1 MLEMIMS
8 NIELII
14 TTVTGIVTVASLLVA
29 GTKTPAPDSVLGKI
43 YKVLEFLSLTVG
55 KAKET
60 GKQITYKAGA
70 FMYSVPVLTPLKE
83 NEMLSLFSSLFGFFT
98 RVLPLIFAYKAG
110 SDAARKAGLEDALD
124 KVNERNKIE
133 TEISML
139 SSGDVIKRLRKRW
152 RRDV

>member
-1 MLEMIMS
+1 
-8 NIELII
+8 
-14 TTVTGIVTVASLLVA
+14 
-29 GTKTPAPDSVLGKI
+29 
-43 YKVLEFLSLTVG
+43 
-55 KAKET
+55 
-60 GKQITYKAGA
+60 
-70 FMYSVPVLTPLKE
+70 MYSVPVLTPLKE

-139 SSGDVIKRLRKRW
+139 SSGAVIKRLRKRW